1 MSKHKSN
8 ATLDFDTM
16 WAMLSRSTATR
27 NQIEKICND
36 MVEEIKRI
44 AVAEAFD
51 KGKYASS
58 IKASVVGAQQ
68 ARRALKNAS
77 SSRTRR
83 LQGVEGKNKFIDVEF
98 KGDSD
103 GGAYDGSVGIVAS
116 ANYLSPI
123 IEFGSLA
130 RKASFIFTT
139 VAQNFSKDGIEF
151 VKIFEG
157 KEHKQDL
164 DALSQSIKRG
174 KANARRKREKAAK
187 EKAAKEKAGGN

>member
-27 NQIEKICND
+27 NQIEEISNAMAD
-36 MVEEIKRI
+36 EIKRI
-44 AVAEAFD
+44 ALVEAFD
-51 KGKYASS
+51 KGNYAKS
-58 IKASVVGAQQ
+58 ITASVTGAQQ
-68 ARRALKNAS
+68 ARRALNDANNN
-77 SSRTRR
+77 RTRR
-83 LQGVEGKNKFIDVEF
+83 LQGVVGKNKFVDIEF
-98 KGDSD
+98 KGDPD
-103 GGAYDGSVGIVAS
+103 GGAYDGSVGLVVS
-116 ANYLSPI
+116 TSPKSPI

-157 KEHKQDL
+157 QEKKQDL
-164 DALSQSIKRG
+164 VALGEAISKG
-174 KANARRKREKAAK
+174 KASK
-187 EKAAKEKAGGN
+187 EKKQK